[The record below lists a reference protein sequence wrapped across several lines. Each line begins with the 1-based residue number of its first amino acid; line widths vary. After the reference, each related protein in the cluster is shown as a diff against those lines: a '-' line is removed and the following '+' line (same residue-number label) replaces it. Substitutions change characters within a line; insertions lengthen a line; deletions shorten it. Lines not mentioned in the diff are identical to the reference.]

1 MNIEKYLPPNVATEY
16 GNKYQI
22 PMHKNCKKYANKKR
36 QMKGLAKTASEQ
48 FVQKLIRG
56 IDLQKL

>member
-1 MNIEKYLPPNVATEY
+1 MY
-16 GNKYQI
+16 
-22 PMHKNCKKYANKKR
+22 KNCKKYANKKS
-36 QMKGLAKTASEQ
+36 QMKGLTKTASEQ

>member
-1 MNIEKYLPPNVATEY
+1 
-16 GNKYQI
+16 
-22 PMHKNCKKYANKKR
+22 MHKYCKKYANKKS

-48 FVQKLIRG
+48 FVQELIGG

>member
-1 MNIEKYLPPNVATEY
+1 
-16 GNKYQI
+16 
-22 PMHKNCKKYANKKR
+22 MHKYSKEYANKKS

>member
-22 PMHKNCKKYANKKR
+22 PMHKYSQKQRYCHSKPE
-36 QMKGLAKTASEQ
+36 GLTKTTSEQ

>member
-22 PMHKNCKKYANKKR
+22 PMHKDSQKHGYCHSYP
-36 QMKGLAKTASEQ
+36 KGLAKIASE
-48 FVQKLIRG
+48 
-56 IDLQKL
+56 

>member
-1 MNIEKYLPPNVATEY
+1 MY
-16 GNKYQI
+16 
-22 PMHKNCKKYANKKR
+22 KNCKKYANKKS
-36 QMKGLAKTASEQ
+36 QMKGLAKITSEQ

>member
-1 MNIEKYLPPNVATEY
+1 MY
-16 GNKYQI
+16 
-22 PMHKNCKKYANKKR
+22 KNCKKYANEKS

-48 FVQKLIRG
+48 FVQKLIWG

>member
-1 MNIEKYLPPNVATEY
+1 
-16 GNKYQI
+16 
-22 PMHKNCKKYANKKR
+22 MHKNCKKYANKKS
-36 QMKGLAKTASEQ
+36 QMKGLAKITSEQ

>member
-1 MNIEKYLPPNVATEY
+1 
-16 GNKYQI
+16 
-22 PMHKNCKKYANKKR
+22 MHKNSKKYANKKS
-36 QMKGLAKTASEQ
+36 QMKGLAETASEQ